1 MNDFYEKK
9 EAGKTFAVIRGPMYT
24 GRLEERML
32 RNVSGPY
39 YLTPR
44 YGYED
49 GADMLCYDVSRY
61 ADLGSFLA
69 KNKVGFE
76 PIRMLFCGI
85 CEAVSGMDRFML
97 SEDNI
102 CLIPERI
109 YVSEDG
115 RDLRF
120 LPVPSRCEE
129 AEAKPG
135 RLRRSIKRLCEHLLL
150 SCDTGD
156 TEAIRL
162 LCSIYQ
168 ETGKDDDIS
177 MSRLA
182 ELLDMPP
189 DQEDEQSHVGD
200 MEQGQLREELYQSYR
215 DGLAVPEKAER
226 VERIFTQEY
235 AGHQEPGPTS
245 AIEAERDIR
254 EETGSDTGKREL
266 LLKLLIVMGIMSAA
280 ALAVIGLRGTEAFFR
295 LLPVFAVLCLTMT
308 AFFVIGH
315 IEGRIRKRAEGRAQG
330 TD

>member
-9 EAGKTFAVIRGPMYT
+9 EAGKTFAVIRGPMYA

-49 GADMLCYDVSRY
+49 GADILCYDVSRY
-61 ADLGSFLA
+61 TDLGAFLTKKKA
-69 KNKVGFE
+69 GFE
-76 PIRMLFCGI
+76 LIRMLFCGI

-120 LPVPSRCEE
+120 LPVPSRWEK
-129 AEAKPG
+129 AESKPG

-168 ETGKDDDIS
+168 ETGKADDIS

-182 ELLDMPP
+182 ELLDMSAP
-189 DQEDEQSHVGD
+189 QEDDQSAVGD
-200 MEQGQLREELYQSYR
+200 MEEGQLREELYQPYR
-215 DGLAVPEKAER
+215 DSLAVPERAER
-226 VERIFTQEY
+226 VERIYTQEY
-235 AGHQEPGPTS
+235 TGPQEPVS
-245 AIEAERDIR
+245 MSVAEAERDIH

-266 LLKLLIVMGIMSAA
+266 FLKLLIVMGIMSAA

-315 IEGRIRKRAEGRAQG
+315 IEGRFRKRTEGRAQG
-330 TD
+330 AD